1 MEGSEGL
8 MDSAPEGV
16 ISGLTGGLDLF
27 ALTALSRG
35 PPSLGRQDWLE
46 RQVCVR
52 ERRPKRERERERER
66 KRELDGPV
74 VYLGNQS

>member
-1 MEGSEGL
+1 M

-35 PPSLGRQDWLE
+35 PPSLGRQDWRE

-52 ERRPKRERERERER
+52 ERRPERERERARERKKER